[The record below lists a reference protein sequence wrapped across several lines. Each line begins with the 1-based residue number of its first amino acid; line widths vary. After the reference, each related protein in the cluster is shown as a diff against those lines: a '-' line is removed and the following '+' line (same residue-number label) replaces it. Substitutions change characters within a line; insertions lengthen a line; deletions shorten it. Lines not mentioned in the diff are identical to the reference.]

1 MSDSLAPRPPELI
14 ASMAA
19 IPSAPPA
26 PVVVHTRQALHAGR
40 FHRWHVEEGTPQ
52 EEESW
57 LITYLDVMT
66 LLLVMM
72 VVMLSFAEP
81 RSTKL
86 PKGEVAGAPGVGI
99 KVAGQGEGVPSTVV
113 PPIPLPHPVTASG
126 GGTGQQPEPGKKP
139 QNGGADGGV
148 SLEGLG
154 SDVQATVQE
163 GVVSFRISSE
173 VLFAPGDAALTE
185 VGKKVMDTLLPVFNK
200 APDHT
205 IVVEGHTDNQPINTT
220 RFPSNWELAA
230 GRAGS
235 VVRHFQTRGINPT
248 RLRATGYADTKPLA
262 SNNTAEGRSTNRRV
276 ELVMEAPRP
285 PR

>member
-1 MSDSLAPRPPELI
+1 MSDNLAPRPPELV

-19 IPSAPPA
+19 IPTAPPKVV
-26 PVVVHTRQALHAGR
+26 PVAARQSVRAGR
-40 FHRWHVEEGTPQ
+40 FQRWHVDQPPPP
-52 EEESW
+52 EEENW
-57 LITYLDVMT
+57 LITYLDVMN
-66 LLLVMM
+66 LLFVMM
-72 VVMLSFAEP
+72 VVMLAFSEP
-81 RSTKL
+81 KTKHI
-86 PKGEVAGAPGVGI
+86 PKGVGSVPQAVV
-99 KVAGQGEGVPSTVV
+99 KAASGDGVPSTVV
-113 PPIPLPHPVTASG
+113 PPIPMPMPLTPAG
-126 GGTGQQPEPGKKP
+126 GATGQQPEPGKKP

-154 SDVQATVQE
+154 ADVKATVQE

-173 VLFAPGDAALTE
+173 VLFAPGEATLTE
-185 VGKKVMDTLLPVFNK
+185 AGKKVMDTLLPVFNK

-205 IVVEGHTDNQPINTT
+205 IVVEGHTDNQPINTA

-262 SNNTAEGRSTNRRV
+262 GNDTPEGRSTNRRV